1 MTILTLAS
9 KGLGFLREMVIAYYY
24 GASYITDSYVMANA
38 IPGIIFGGIFGAIA
52 TAYMPLYAKFVE
64 QDGEIA
70 GNKFTSESVNLL
82 LVVSVVSSIVGIV
95 FSDQLVAI
103 FASGFT
109 GETARLTSFFVK
121 VTFTY
126 TAFSSIAGI
135 LEAYLQYKGSF
146 LPAILSGYLLSGS
159 TIVVV
164 VISAFT
170 SHYYLAFGML
180 VGYIARM
187 IIMWHLSHRKQ
198 YRYTP
203 EFHFGSTTRTMMV
216 LALPV
221 FLGSTVGSINLFVDR
236 TMASGL
242 REGSISAL
250 NYSALITGMVVTVTV
265 GVLTTMIYPKLNQA
279 SAQDDQER
287 FNSIISMGMNLA
299 FLIGMPFTLGTMAY
313 SEQVAQII
321 YERGAFDVN
330 ATAMTGSALFYYGAG
345 LLFSAIAGLL
355 VRVYYSM
362 GNTKTPTIFGAL
374 CIVVNIVFILLL
386 IKPMAHNGLALSTS
400 IAGMVNTV
408 LLYWGLHRY
417 YPHVVLISS
426 RRKLALITIAS
437 GVSVGASLLCY
448 RLLILPLAAGAAGP
462 LASRTLHLT
471 LAVAVAGVL
480 YLALLA
486 LFRVEELQ
494 LLRHLKK

>member
-70 GNKFTSESVNLL
+70 GNRFTSESVNLL

-126 TAFSSIAGI
+126 TAFTSIAGI

-146 LPAILSGYLLSGS
+146 LPAIAVGYLQNGC
-159 TIVVV
+159 IIAVV
-164 VISAFT
+164 VISSYI
-170 SHYYLAFGML
+170 SHYYLAFGL
-180 VGYIARM
+180 LLGYISRLAV
-187 IIMWHLSHRKQ
+187 MWYVSHRKQ
-198 YRYTP
+198 YHYTP
-203 EFHFGSTTRTMMV
+203 EFHFGNTSRTMMAM
-216 LALPV
+216 ALPV
-221 FLGSTVGSINLFVDR
+221 FLGSTVGQINQLVDR

-250 NYSALITGMVVTVTV
+250 NYSAIITGMIVSLTV
-265 GVLTTMIYPKLNQA
+265 GILTTLIYPKLTQA
-279 SAQDDQER
+279 SALEDQER
-287 FNSIISMGMNLA
+287 FNYIISMGMNLTV
-299 FLIGMPFTLGTMAY
+299 LIGLPFTLGTMAY

-362 GNTKTPTIFGAL
+362 GNTKTPTILGAL

-386 IKPMAHNGLALSTS
+386 INPMAHNGLALSTS
-400 IAGMVNTV
+400 IAGIVNTV
-408 LLYWGLHRY
+408 LLYWGLRRY

-426 RRKLALITIAS
+426 PRKLVQITIAS
-437 GVSVGASLLCY
+437 GVSVGVSLLCY
-448 RLLILPLAAGAAGP
+448 RLLILPMAANLAGP